1 MSLFY
6 SVPVSWV
13 LNILFSC
20 NRCLVKLYRC
30 NTFVIT
36 IGLQYITVFFN
47 ALILI
52 LYPNLIKGAPGF
64 ITENIKPERGL
75 VNGTQVTYHSL
86 VLDEREDRERIAEEL
101 MYLANGED
109 IPLQF
114 PPQYINVI
122 VNAADPA
129 DFLDMT

>member
-1 MSLFY
+1 MTWLSPAFSSKELPDLSLKI
-6 SVPVSWV
+6 S
-13 LNILFSC
+13 
-20 NRCLVKLYRC
+20 K
-30 NTFVIT
+30 
-36 IGLQYITVFFN
+36 Q
-47 ALILI
+47 
-52 LYPNLIKGAPGF
+52 K
-64 ITENIKPERGL
+64 L
-75 VNGTQVTYHSL
+75 VNSTQVTYHSL